1 MAEFRKSYRT
11 SQQAPI
17 FSFLESSRWKVLQHM
32 TSFFG
37 RMAHLLLRSRR
48 NHDDDHA
55 IARLRQ
61 CFRIWSS
68 WQQRSLN
75 VVRVGIPAI
84 SYSPRFANDEIHSKL
99 PYLGVASVLY
109 LYCCIGLCLCAP
121 SAESTFPN
129 RCAYRGDKQNVSN
142 RLSNATRTK
151 HTPCGAR
158 THDLWL
164 IRPSL

>member
-1 MAEFRKSYRT
+1 MAEFHKSYRT
-11 SQQAPI
+11 LQQAPI
-17 FSFLESSRWKVLQHM
+17 FNFLESSRWKVLQHM
-32 TSFFG
+32 TSLFG
-37 RMAHLLLRSRR
+37 RMANLLLRSRR

-61 CFRIWSS
+61 CFRIRSI
-68 WQQRSLN
+68 WQQRFLN

-84 SYSPRFANDEIHSKL
+84 SYSPRFANDGIHSKL
-99 PYLGVASVLY
+99 PYLGVASVFY
-109 LYCCIGLCLCAP
+109 FYYCILCLCAP

-142 RLSNATRTK
+142 RPSNATRTK

-164 IRPSL
+164 IRPLL